1 VAARHRLYLSYRRTD
16 ASYACRL
23 SDELAQGL
31 GRNYVFVDV
40 DRIEPGTDWVR
51 KLQELVKSA
60 SVVLAVIGPG
70 WADDDGW
77 RRLNESGDFV
87 RQELATAL
95 MSDCAD
101 RRGTRGGCD
110 ALRRQAGSVRDH
122 PRS

>member
-70 WADDDGW
+70 WADDDG
-77 RRLNESGDFV
+77 
-87 RQELATAL
+87 
-95 MSDCAD
+95 
-101 RRGTRGGCD
+101 
-110 ALRRQAGSVRDH
+110 
-122 PRS
+122 